1 MSRLIGTVLGESADR
16 AIHVGTFFFFFLIQ
30 VGTLIIASILALS
43 GIRDSLGTV
52 FDRATQLPES
62 ARLALLA

>member
-16 AIHVGTFFFFFLIQ
+16 AIHVGTFFFFLIQ